1 MSELIPQAITA
12 FLPDAGGLPDPDL
25 VSEYV
30 FQNQRRLY
38 IDCDVDD
45 NLLQYHRMIMRYNIE
60 DAGIPREQRKP
71 IWLYI
76 HSYGGDLDV
85 MWLFVDLMRASE
97 TPIYTVNLGVCASAA
112 SLIFITGEKRF
123 MIKHGRVIVHE
134 GSASISGD
142 AVKVQDQAEEYKK
155 ELRRMK
161 DYILENTK
169 IPQKDLMRKRN
180 NDWVLDSTFC
190 LANGV
195 CDAIIENVKEI
206 I

>member
-142 AVKVQDQAEEYKK
+142 AVKVQDQAEAYQK
-155 ELRRMK
+155 ELKSMK
-161 DYILENTK
+161 EYILENTK
-169 IPQKDLMRKRN
+169 IPKKELMRKRN

-195 CDAIIENVKEI
+195 CDAIIENVGEI